1 MENGMILVP
10 RQWCVSVAMSM
21 NASCSVTAC
30 RIASAAGSVSAPA
43 RSAAIHTAAISAFS
57 GLKNEEL

>member
-1 MENGMILVP
+1 MILVP
-10 RQWCVSVAMSM
+10 RQWWPLVASSM
-21 NASCSVTAC
+21 NASCSAIAC
-30 RIASAAGSVSAPA
+30 LTPAASGSGTAPA